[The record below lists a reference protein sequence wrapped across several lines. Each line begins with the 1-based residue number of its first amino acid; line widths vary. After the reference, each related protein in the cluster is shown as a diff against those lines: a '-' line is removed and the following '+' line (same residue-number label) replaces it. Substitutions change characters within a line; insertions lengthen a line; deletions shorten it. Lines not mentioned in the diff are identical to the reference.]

1 MSKIIRDGHMHSH
14 YCPHGTKDE
23 FYKYIDKALEKGLK
37 EITFTEH
44 LSLPEGFIDK
54 KIIEESATCPE
65 ELEKYF
71 KELNEV
77 KKIYKDR
84 IKINIGVEVDYI
96 EGLEEDTIEILNRFG
111 DNIEDSILSIHFL
124 KIEDRYHCL
133 DYSIEDFKE
142 LIELLGG
149 IDKVYD
155 KYFET
160 LLKSIKVDLGKFKP
174 KRIGHPT
181 LVRIFNLEYPFE
193 YKNKKLLEEI
203 VKEIKD
209 RGYEID
215 YNTAGLRK
223 PYCAEIYPSGYFFK
237 LVEKHKVKMVYG
249 SDSHTASDVGR
260 DFK

>member
-1 MSKIIRDGHMHSH
+1 MSKITRDGHMHSH

-23 FYKYIDKALEKGLK
+23 FCKYIDKALEKGLK

-44 LSLPEGFIDK
+44 LSLPEGFIDE
-54 KIIEESATCPE
+54 KIIEESAPSIKE
-65 ELEKYF
+65 IEKYF
-71 KELNEV
+71 KEMKEV
-77 KKIYKDR
+77 KAFYKDK

-96 EGLEEDTIEILNRFG
+96 EGLEDKTIEILNRFG
-111 DNIEDSILSIHFL
+111 HNIEDSLLSIHFL
-124 KIEDRYHCL
+124 KLDNRYHCL
-133 DYSIEDFKE
+133 DYSKEDFKE

-160 LLKSIKVDLGKFKP
+160 LLKSIKADLGEFKP

-203 VKEIKD
+203 VRTIKEK
-209 RGYEID
+209 GYEID

-223 PYCAEIYPSGYFFK
+223 PYCREVYPSGDFFK
-237 LVEKHKVKMVYG
+237 LIKKYNVKMVYG

-260 DFK
+260 DF

>member
-23 FYKYIDKALEKGLK
+23 FYKYIDKALENGLE

-44 LSLPEGFIDK
+44 LVLPKGFIDK
-54 KIIEESATCPE
+54 KIIEESAPNME
-65 ELEKYF
+65 EIEKYF
-71 KELNEV
+71 EEV
-77 KKIYKDR
+77 KEVKNLYKDR

-96 EGLEEDTIEILNRFG
+96 EGLEGKTIEILNRFG
-111 DNIEDSILSIHFL
+111 NLIEDSILSVHFL
-124 KIEDRYHCL
+124 KLEDRYHCL

-181 LVRIFNLEYPFE
+181 LVRIFNLQYPFE
-193 YKNKKLLEEI
+193 YKNKKLLDEV

-223 PYCAEIYPSGYFFK
+223 HYCGEVYPSGHFFE
-237 LVEKHKVKMVYG
+237 LVKKYKVKMVHG

-260 DFK
+260 DF

>member
-1 MSKIIRDGHMHSH
+1 MIKTRLKPELEIEGYLLTMFDTRLRLSH
-14 YCPHGTKDE
+14 QVTGE
-23 FYKYIDKALEKGLK
+23 M
-37 EITFTEH
+37 
-44 LSLPEGFIDK
+44 
-54 KIIEESATCPE
+54 
-65 ELEKYF
+65 EKYF
-71 KELNEV
+71 KEAKEI
-77 KKIYKDR
+77 KTFYKDK

-96 EGLEEDTIEILNRFG
+96 EGLEEKTIEILNRFSS
-111 DNIEDSILSIHFL
+111 NIEDSILSIHFL
-124 KIEDRYHCL
+124 KLEDRYHCL
-133 DYSIEDFKE
+133 DYSTEDFKE

-160 LLKSIKVDLGKFKP
+160 LLKSIKVDLGEFKP

-181 LVRIFNLEYPFE
+181 LVRIFNLEYPFQ

-209 RGYEID
+209 RGYQID

-223 PYCAEIYPSGYFFK
+223 PYCREVYPSGDFFE
-237 LVEKHKVKMVYG
+237 LVKKYKVKMVYG

-260 DFK
+260 DFKLSVLTTS